1 MRHAVIPKM
10 YGNGGMKRRGFL
22 GILGAAIAAP
32 ALPFAGAAAPAVTY
46 SRSTYGL
53 AVLHARTRPHITARG
68 IAHCLKLPKSQARAM
83 MAEMVENG
91 LITPLKTATDGSM
104 RATSNILI
112 NDSWGLERTSAAR
125 KATAKQSKH
134 EAKTKQ
140 TQTEVNLDPMLA
152 YLRDLCVKQGMVL
165 QRGCFA

>member
-1 MRHAVIPKM
+1 
-10 YGNGGMKRRGFL
+10 MKRRGFL
-22 GILGAAIAAP
+22 GLFGVAIAAP
-32 ALPFAGAAAPAVTY
+32 ALPFAGTAAPDVTY

-53 AVLHARTRPHITARG
+53 ALLHARKRPHITARG

-91 LITPLKTATDGSM
+91 LITLLKTATDGSM

-112 NDSWGLERTSAAR
+112 NDPWGLERTSAAP
-125 KATAKQSKH
+125 KVTAEQTKR
-134 EAKTKQ
+134 EAKAKQ
-140 TQTEVNLDPMLA
+140 TQPEVNIDPMLA

-165 QRGCFA
+165 QPRCFA